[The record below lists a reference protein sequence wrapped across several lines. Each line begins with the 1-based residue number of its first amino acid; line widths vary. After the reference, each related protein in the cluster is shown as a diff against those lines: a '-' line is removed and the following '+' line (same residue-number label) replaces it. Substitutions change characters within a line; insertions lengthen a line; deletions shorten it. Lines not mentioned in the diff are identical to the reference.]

1 MTADFAQLGNRRK
14 HLRAPTLEALFLDD
28 GVHALTQPHHRRLVY
43 LRLFRAHLRR
53 EHGFDLVRQFGQH
66 FLLQAAH
73 EERADAPAQILRV
86 RSILIAAQE
95 RAVTEQIPRQDEVE
109 DAPQFAHA
117 VFQRRTRQGKARLRL
132 QLANRLRALAARVFD
147 VLRFV

>member
-1 MTADFAQLGNRRK
+1 MR
-14 HLRAPTLEALFLDD
+14 
-28 GVHALTQPHHRRLVY
+28 
-43 LRLFRAHLRR
+43 
-53 EHGFDLVRQFGQH
+53 
-66 FLLQAAH
+66 
-73 EERADAPAQILRV
+73 PAQILRV

-109 DAPQFAHA
+109 DTPQFAHA